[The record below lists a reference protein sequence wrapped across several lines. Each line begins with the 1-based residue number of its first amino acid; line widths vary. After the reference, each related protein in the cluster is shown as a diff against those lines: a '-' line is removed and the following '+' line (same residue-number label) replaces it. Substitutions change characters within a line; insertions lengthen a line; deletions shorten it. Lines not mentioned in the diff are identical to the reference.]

1 MISSY
6 LCFRTVL
13 VSETAAITVKVC
25 SESLPEPNSTPK
37 LDVKLEKL
45 NIYAHQPVIF
55 PDHLQVPEDFKN
67 GLIFGS
73 LDATLEQIV
82 DHVNNSDDTESS
94 MPATELLKESDEPAK
109 EASMRSVVICFLYF
123 YIFLP
128 LVLFYLL

>member
-6 LCFRTVL
+6 LCFRTVV
-13 VSETAAITVKVC
+13 VSEAAALTVEVC
-25 SESLPEPNSTPK
+25 SESLPEPNATPK

-45 NIYAHQPVIF
+45 NIFARQSVIF

-94 MPATELLKESDEPAK
+94 MPATEPLMESDEPAK
-109 EASMRSVVICFLYF
+109 EASMRSV
-123 YIFLP
+123 
-128 LVLFYLL
+128 